1 MKYLM
6 LCPVL
11 LSSLGAIAQ
20 VSVKNVDLVEGAPN
34 VLYESWDN
42 KVQILGLD
50 SADLRDLTTS
60 NGTIS
65 RSNNAWNTFTIRC
78 KTGDSAILTI
88 RAKGHKKTQTQFAIQ
103 KLNGATHVS
112 LGTLTDTIATI
123 NEILSD
129 PYLHVS
135 LPKTYLKEWFRVV
148 RFSLDL
154 TSSSGSVMARFEDS
168 RGNALTQRQMDQIKL
183 LEPGDELRFTEMI
196 ATCPECA
203 LRSLGTMTIHIK

>member
-1 MKYLM
+1 MGMRTRTSCLDRSVCTIRRTSGPEMYRSRDRGPTKVKMKYLM

-65 RSNNAWNTFTIRC
+65 RSNNGWNTFTIRC
-78 KTGDSAILTI
+78 KTDRKST
-88 RAKGHKKTQTQFAIQ
+88 R
-103 KLNGATHVS
+103 LNSSHVK
-112 LGTLTDTIATI
+112 I
-123 NEILSD
+123 
-129 PYLHVS
+129 
-135 LPKTYLKEWFRVV
+135 
-148 RFSLDL
+148 
-154 TSSSGSVMARFEDS
+154 
-168 RGNALTQRQMDQIKL
+168 
-183 LEPGDELRFTEMI
+183 
-196 ATCPECA
+196 
-203 LRSLGTMTIHIK
+203 